1 MSGEEVH
8 ASDIMHEI
16 IDINKREAL
25 RHPKKHPVE
34 PKSIIGT
41 IKYHLKENILLL
53 MTVIAVSLG
62 AGLGFYLRANTDFK
76 PPTKKYF
83 GVPGELFLRALKF
96 LILPLVSTS
105 LITGIAGLGLQKT
118 GKVAAR
124 AFIFYFSSTFIAV
137 IIGLILVTTIRPGYL
152 SKGANNIKKMS
163 FEKQQVN
170 TADTFIDLLR

>member
-1 MSGEEVH
+1 MPGQEIH
-8 ASDIMHEI
+8 PSDIMEEI
-16 IDINKREAL
+16 IEINKKEAL
-25 RHPKKHPVE
+25 NHPKKQLPE
-34 PKSIIGT
+34 PKTFFGSI
-41 IKYHLKENILLL
+41 KRHFKENILLIL
-53 MTVIAVSLG
+53 TVIAV
-62 AGLGFYLRANTDFK
+62 GLGVGLGLYLRANTNFT

-124 AFIFYFSSTFIAV
+124 AFIFYFSSTFMAV
-137 IIGLILVTTIRPGYL
+137 VIGLILVTTIQPGYL
-152 SKGANNIKKMS
+152 SRGAVTINKES
-163 FEKQQVN
+163 FEKQHVN